1 MENNIIYILQLCD
14 EDIDL
19 SNYFWEQEENKT
31 WVVFIFLSIQTYQK
45 GKTMHTFYL
54 MKIPL

>member
-31 WVVFIFLSIQTYQK
+31 
-45 GKTMHTFYL
+45 
-54 MKIPL
+54 